1 MIRINLLRNAS
12 QIIVKLITVN
22 FNQLQKFNLV
32 VGGDLCTW
40 EYFGLGKNEG
50 ETCYMECRMDFQKCF
65 GIEIRAP
72 SETARFYTSRRAVKG
87 PASR

>member
-1 MIRINLLRNAS
+1 MIRINLHRNAS
-12 QIIVKLITVN
+12 QIIVKLITAN

-32 VGGDLCTW
+32 VGGDLCTG
-40 EYFGLGKNEG
+40 EYFGSVKMKEKLV
-50 ETCYMECRMDFQKCF
+50 YMECRMDFQKCF

>member
-1 MIRINLLRNAS
+1 MMMRINSCRNAS
-12 QIIVKLITVN
+12 QIIVKLITAN

-50 ETCYMECRMDFQKCF
+50 ETCLYGMSGGFSKMFW
-65 GIEIRAP
+65 
-72 SETARFYTSRRAVKG
+72 Y
-87 PASR
+87 